1 MQERTSGPAVG
12 SVTVQD
18 IVPVLPAGIYPAYFA
33 RITAEHNDSGDFWL
47 WTFVARTPNDSDV
60 EITATSSPKI
70 TPRTKA
76 AKWLAGLG
84 VNVGVGEEVDFNSI
98 LDKPCQLVIIINDA
112 GYSRIDSV
120 LPYPT
125 ETVKGKK

>member
-1 MQERTSGPAVG
+1 MQERQTGPAVG
-12 SVTVQD
+12 AVTVQD

-33 RITAEHNDSGDFWL
+33 RITEERNDSGEYWL
-47 WTFVARTPNDSDV
+47 WTFVARNGDVDV
-60 EITATSSPKI
+60 EITATTSPKI

-76 AKWLAGLG
+76 AKWLSGLG
-84 VNVGVGEEVDFNSI
+84 VNVAVGEEVNFSNV
-98 LDKPCQLVIIINDA
+98 LDMPCQLVVIINDA

-125 ETVKGKK
+125 EPVKAKK